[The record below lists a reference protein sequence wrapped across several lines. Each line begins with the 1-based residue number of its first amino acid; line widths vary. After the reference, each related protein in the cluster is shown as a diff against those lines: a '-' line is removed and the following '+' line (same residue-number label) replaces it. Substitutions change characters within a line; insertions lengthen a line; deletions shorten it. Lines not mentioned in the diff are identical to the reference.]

1 MTDLIEHE
9 KYTNKL
15 EEIASL
21 IKWTHEHEN
30 ILIDWADKAMCY
42 RWLHSKSYERYNLLN
57 TWFTIPVIVMSTLTG
72 TANFAQ
78 ERVPLDYRGYFSM
91 IVGGVNIAAGIITT
105 IQNFLKISQLNEAHR
120 VGSLSWD
127 KFYRKIRVELAKSPD
142 ERQGVEVYLKSC
154 NEEFDR
160 LMETSPPI
168 EHKIVKIFKF
178 TFEGSPKFDLSGN
191 QIITEKQRIFKE
203 IKKPEI
209 CDDIESVRKSV
220 YTKVENTKLVSSD
233 FSMGMS
239 DVIKRKRN
247 LDLKEKKIT
256 EFTES
261 FFEKYNRQPTEEEII
276 ENLENEKENM
286 NKVVIGNWINR
297 NKQLNASKLNIGAV
311 NLQNIK
317 IESKPPII
325 KGDDNV

>member
-1 MTDLIEHE
+1 MIETE
-9 KYTNKL
+9 NDVNKL
-15 EEIASL
+15 EDNTAL
-21 IKWTHEHEN
+21 VKWTHEHEN
-30 ILIDWADKAMCY
+30 ILIDWGDKSMCY

-57 TWFTIPVIVMSTLTG
+57 TWFTIPVIIMSTLTG

-78 ERVPLDYRGYFSM
+78 ERVPLDYRGYYSM

-120 VGSLSWD
+120 VASLSWD
-127 KFYRKIRVELAKSPD
+127 KFYRKIRIELAKSPE
-142 ERQGVEVYLKSC
+142 ERHAVDIYLKNC

-168 EHKIVKIFKF
+168 ETKIIQMFKL
-178 TFEGSPKFDLSGN
+178 TFEGPSQFDLSGN
-191 QIITEKQRIFKE
+191 KIITDRQRIFKE

-209 CDDIESVRKSV
+209 CDDIESIRKSV
-220 YTKVENTKLVSSD
+220 YVKAENAKLVSNE
-233 FSMGMS
+233 FSNGIS
-239 DVIKRKRN
+239 DVVKRKRA

-261 FFEKYNRQPTEEEII
+261 FFEKYNRQPSEEEII
-276 ENLENEKENM
+276 ENLENEQENI

-297 NKQLNASKLNIGAV
+297 RKQMAAAKLNDGNIK
-311 NLQNIK
+311 NIK
-317 IESKPPII
+317 IENKSTII
-325 KGDDNV
+325 GSDDNV